1 MSETPFTSFGKLSR
15 PDIGLISDS
24 TQNLAEIFDSDK
36 REALRNIQIRPEVLD
51 SLYKVS
57 GDITR
62 EDLRSASGL
71 SRLLLPSLNQLDEI
85 TNDRVPTI
93 LYVNKKFYSPEFP
106 LGGVGSPTL
115 NTPNVI
121 LLNGSIQ
128 CSGAQYRANTIGTT
142 LFSGQVRQNVSLSS
156 SRASLFNTESDPA
169 NVGYYLSARYPGSI
183 RVRRRS
189 HVNRIILPKSSFLT
203 KAPVVEK
210 PTHAITV
217 NIDNGNTGTNTP
229 VRLLATKN
237 TPLRVYCRMAT
248 GQVKFTFT
256 DSEGAYFL
264 GYQIQPAQQRPNSP
278 PVEFLPI
285 QDASQNAGSLTYTL
299 NIDITT
305 TGYQNLYDL
314 YLYLYVNPEK
324 VAGIEFSGI
333 DIREFPDRKDL
344 GLIGFNNLRTFRVS
358 GGSMTILP
366 LWLKTLGT
374 KLTTLDLSNSGDTW
388 RSGPMGYF
396 DYRNPSAS
404 PSFSIPLYTATS
416 YLTVPRTGAIV
427 NENGTD
433 WNLSSGSGGSRVV
446 GEFEKYI
453 RNQSRT
459 AGTDYRQFS
468 SLTSLS
474 LGDRF
479 LGLNSRLDDVFPGL
493 VDLAWSRKGGDDNK
507 RNYRFLFGSLPKI
520 NNNGN
525 LINNYDIEGSGA
537 QGSLTDIGTST
548 TPADGGH
555 ISKYRVVNFNVNGKW
570 ALRNVISG
578 YIGNPAEDWSN
589 WLSNTASIGIVYT
602 GSGTTINLQSADWV
616 KLTSL
621 NASFSGGAQLT
632 NPSQPL
638 RSPRLQNLG
647 LFGSGTTGQMF
658 SLGGVE
664 NTSELRDI
672 SIGACN
678 SLSAVV
684 SNGINYLLP
693 SGFAGVRGS
702 GNEHRLERFYVH
714 YFSPSYQIRSKDLA
728 NLYNLTLF
736 YSEYSNIT
744 GRFPVFP
751 LKRLFETEAKSVDV
765 RINRCNFYDLTRL
778 SINQSNV
785 FFARDIRNIIA
796 WGQNISGGGALL
808 PAFEGTSTG
817 GVRGVD
823 IGGSQTSTYPSGWS
837 EPSRRNSCVNNS
849 DPVTSITGLSITRN
863 TQPDPD
869 DSVYVLTGV
878 SNFSQLVMVGDEIRA
893 TESGPGISKV
903 LSITN
908 SSAVISSDIPG
919 SIPSPLFFARQT
931 NNISTWFQSGFSTL
945 RSFRAANCK
954 LSGTLDIRSGFNSIL
969 DDSYAA
975 LDLSSNVISGYQAGS
990 LSRIFSGNGRKITV
1004 DLSRNN
1010 LSALLIREIISEI
1023 SPIDATRRFNNCQIR
1038 LGSNKLDET
1047 GKYVNYTQ
1055 NEIFPTTVSPGPSRV
1070 TSLFRDEV
1078 FNIYSTVT
1086 TTDEFGN
1093 ESETKVVVGTRT
1105 IPIPGVLAGS
1115 IYYERLTQSTQIV
1128 TESTSALQFKQLRGI
1143 RIDLGFTYLSPSTSP
1158 VVVSSDYSI
1167 ITTRNQSIID
1177 AGYDP
1182 ANLAS

>member
-1 MSETPFTSFGKLSR
+1 MSETPFTSFGKFSR

-36 REALRNIQIRPEVLD
+36 REALRNIQIRPEILD

-57 GDITR
+57 EDITR

-85 TNDRVPTI
+85 TNDRVPTT
-93 LYVNKKFYSPEFP
+93 LYVNKEFYSPEFP
-106 LGGVGSPTL
+106 LGGAGSPTL

-128 CSGAQYRANTIGTT
+128 CSGAQYWANTIGTT
-142 LFSGQVRQNVSLSS
+142 LFTGQVRQRVALSS

-169 NVGYYLSARYPGSI
+169 NVGYYLSARYPSSI

-203 KAPVVEK
+203 KAPEVEK

-217 NIDNGNTGTNTP
+217 NIDNGNTGTSTP
-229 VRLLATKN
+229 VRLLATRN
-237 TPLRVYCRMAT
+237 TPLAIYCRMAI
-248 GQVKFTFT
+248 GQIKFTFT
-256 DSEGAYFL
+256 DSDEAYFF

-278 PVEFLPI
+278 PVEFLPVGDDT
-285 QDASQNAGSLTYTL
+285 QSTPEPTYTL
-299 NIDITT
+299 DIDITT

-314 YLYLYVNPEK
+314 YLYLYVNPER

-344 GLIGFNNLRTFRVS
+344 GLIGFNNLSTFKVS

-366 LWLKTLGT
+366 LWLKTLRT
-374 KLTTLDLSNSGDTW
+374 KLTTLDLSSSGDTW
-388 RSGPMGYF
+388 RGGPMGYF
-396 DYRNPSAS
+396 DYRNSSAS
-404 PSFSIPLYTATS
+404 PSFSIPLYTAIS
-416 YLTVPRTGAIV
+416 YLTIPLTGAIV

-433 WNLSSGSGGSRVV
+433 WSGSIGSGSTREV
-446 GEFEKYI
+446 GKFEKYI
-453 RNQSRT
+453 RNQPRT

-479 LGLNSRLDDVFPGL
+479 EGLNPRFDDVFPNL
-493 VDLAWSRKGGDDNK
+493 VDLSWARRGLDNNR

-525 LINNYDIEGSGA
+525 LINYDIAQSGA
-537 QGSLTDIGTST
+537 QGLLTDIGTST
-548 TPADGGH
+548 TPADSGH
-555 ISKYRVVNFNVNGKW
+555 ISKYRMVNFDISGKH
-570 ALRNVISG
+570 ALRDVISG

-589 WLSNTASIGIVYT
+589 WFENTSFISTRYT
-602 GSGTTINLQSADWV
+602 GTGTRINLQEDEWS
-616 KLTSL
+616 KLVTL
-621 NASFSGGAQLT
+621 DAPFSGGAQLA

-638 RSPRLQNLG
+638 QTPKLRSLE

-658 SLGGVE
+658 SLGAVE
-664 NTSELRDI
+664 NTSDLREI
-672 SIGACN
+672 TIGSCN
-678 SLSAVV
+678 SLSPVI

-693 SGFAGVRGS
+693 TNFAPVRGS

-714 YFSPSYQIRSKDLA
+714 YFSPSYQIRSNDLS

-751 LKRLFETEAKSVDV
+751 LKRSFETEAKGVDV

-778 SINQSNV
+778 NLNQSNI
-785 FFARDIRNIIA
+785 FFARDIRNLIA
-796 WGQNISGGGALL
+796 WDQNISGGGALL
-808 PAFEGTSTG
+808 PSFEGTSTG
-817 GVRGVD
+817 GVRVVD
-823 IGGSQTSTYPSGWS
+823 IGGSQPSTYRSDWSGTS
-837 EPSRRNSCVNNS
+837 LRGSCVNNS

-863 TQPDPD
+863 TQSDPE
-869 DSVYVLTGV
+869 DSEYALTGASDFGQRV
-878 SNFSQLVMVGDEIRA
+878 TVGDEVRA
-893 TESGPGISKV
+893 TESGGAVARV
-903 LSITN
+903 LSVTN
-908 SSAVISSDIPG
+908 SRVVISADIPG
-919 SIPSPLFFARQT
+919 SVPSPLFFARQT
-931 NNISTWFQSGFSTL
+931 NDISNWFQSGFSTL
-945 RSFRAANCK
+945 LVFRAANCK
-954 LSGTLDIRSGFNSIL
+954 LSGTLNIRSGFSSIR
-969 DDSYAA
+969 DDSNVA
-975 LDLSSNVISGYQAGS
+975 LDLSNNMISGYQTGS
-990 LSRIFSGNGRKITV
+990 LSRVFSGNSRKITV

-1010 LSALLIREIISEI
+1010 LPASLIREIISEI
-1023 SPIDATRRFNNCQIR
+1023 SPIGVTTRFNNCQIL
-1038 LGSNKLDET
+1038 LGLNKLDGT
-1047 GKYVNYTQ
+1047 GKYIDYTQ

-1070 TSLFRDEV
+1070 TSLFRNEV

-1093 ESETKVVVGTRT
+1093 ESETEVVVGTRT
-1105 IPIPGVLAGS
+1105 IPIPGVLVGE
-1115 IYYERLTQSTQIV
+1115 IYYERLTERTQIV
-1128 TESTSALQFKQLRGI
+1128 TESSSALQFKQLRGI
-1143 RIDLGFTYLSPSTSP
+1143 RIDLGFVYVPPSSSP
-1158 VVVSSDYSI
+1158 VVVSSDYDV